1 MPTLTDFQKLR
12 SGYKEEFELYSME
25 NRATMLFYKVFL
37 PCVGSV
43 KIFGNHVFQKKLS
56 SIFSISQEGYVL
68 LELSNNYRVW
78 MIRAMQKYGNCDAN
92 DISETQYNQAQ
103 LDTPQEYLL
112 DERRRKGS
120 IRGTRWTQSRY
131 YATMDGWSEEGI
143 QNYNMFCLRA
153 KMDRRTDIGI
163 KFETN
168 FLEQMKRDKNIGFA
182 MNNGINSGTYIAPY
196 SDLFHDDEVGAST
209 ETEGA
214 TVITG
219 M

>member
-92 DISETQYNQAQ
+92 NISETQYN
-103 LDTPQEYLL
+103 L
-112 DERRRKGS
+112 
-120 IRGTRWTQSRY
+120 
-131 YATMDGWSEEGI
+131 
-143 QNYNMFCLRA
+143 
-153 KMDRRTDIGI
+153 
-163 KFETN
+163 TN
-168 FLEQMKRDKNIGFA
+168 FTVAGSRVDNYPRKCRPAFHVRKDNFPL
-182 MNNGINSGTYIAPY
+182 SGENKVKT
-196 SDLFHDDEVGAST
+196 T
-209 ETEGA
+209 
-214 TVITG
+214 
-219 M
+219 